1 MLYYRGQ
8 KKNPGSNTKIFVLID
23 TRWESLEDWDIKAED
38 GMGVL
43 EQKRK
48 PDTGEKIWFILLV
61 RYLDSVYIQNTQHRR
76 DN

>member
-1 MLYYRGQ
+1 MLYYRGR

-43 EQKRK
+43 EKKRK
-48 PDTGEKIWFILLV
+48 PDTGEKI
-61 RYLDSVYIQNTQHRR
+61 
-76 DN
+76 